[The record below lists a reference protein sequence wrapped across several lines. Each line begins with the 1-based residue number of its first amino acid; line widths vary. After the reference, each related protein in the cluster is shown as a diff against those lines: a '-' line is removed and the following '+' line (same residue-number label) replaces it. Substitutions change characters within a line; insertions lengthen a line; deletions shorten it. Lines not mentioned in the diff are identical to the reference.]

1 MSTPQQ
7 LTIINRKNLI
17 FSYKNLNTKNI
28 LFLFEILTLKRQNI
42 SYLLHRKFF
51 KWNII
56 PQGLGSTANPIHI
69 SMFVC
74 VCVDICCYVL
84 VRREVYVLL
93 LLTVIHTH
101 RHTHLRV
108 SWLWIVELCE
118 SKGCSSLPD
127 DTMRSFCFYGGSVV
141 VSFKGVREE
150 ERFVS
155 FWFCLCWWKFFV

>member
-74 VCVDICCYVL
+74 V
-84 VRREVYVLL
+84 
-93 LLTVIHTH
+93 
-101 RHTHLRV
+101 
-108 SWLWIVELCE
+108 WIFVAMFLYAEKYTYFYYSPLFIRIATLILEFRGFEL
-118 SKGCSSLPD
+118 
-127 DTMRSFCFYGGSVV
+127 
-141 VSFKGVREE
+141 
-150 ERFVS
+150 
-155 FWFCLCWWKFFV
+155 